1 MQSDEIHQR
10 FLRIKI
16 ELNVDFLSQITIRTF
31 LFWYPT
37 YVTIKICCDLV
48 VLRTKGLLDW
58 KRPVLRTLIM
68 AMNHF

>member
-16 ELNVDFLSQITIRTF
+16 ELNVDFPTQITMRTF

-68 AMNHF
+68 AMSHF

>member
-16 ELNVDFLSQITIRTF
+16 ELNVDYLTQITIRAF
-31 LFWYPT
+31 RFWYLT

-48 VLRTKGLLDW
+48 VLKTKGLLDW
-58 KRPVLRTLIM
+58 KRPVLRTSIT